1 MNIKQ
6 FLAGER
12 LTQNDLFGD
21 WKQKGFSDMSDP
33 ASEALA
39 SKMLNWM
46 RKRITKEM
54 RKKRLSLDLNATC
67 KFKRGK
73 GPGGKSVEIMAIYS
87 DAGNTLARTIT
98 TGYGDFIVSD
108 AGNGCAAISEKKNGR
123 KGKSRKSEKENRTPA
138 EIQNAIPLEL
148 RRSWYNYELM
158 DEVNAR
164 VCEES
169 VKYWND
175 NNGKFPKRKMR
186 KPRKV

>member
-46 RKRITKEM
+46 RKRITKEL
-54 RKKRLSLDLNATC
+54 RKKNLSLDLNATC

-73 GPGGKSVEIMAIYS
+73 GSTGKSVEIMAIY
-87 DAGNTLARTIT
+87 AGDKLARTIT

-108 AGNGCAAISEKKNGR
+108 AGNGSDNTISEKKNSR
-123 KGKSRKSEKENRTPA
+123 KGKSRKSKKENRTPA
-138 EIQNAIPLEL
+138 EIQNSIPLEL
-148 RRSWYNYELM
+148 RTGWYNYDLM
-158 DEVNAR
+158 DKVNAR

-169 VKYWND
+169 VKYWNEH
-175 NNGKFPKRKMR
+175 NGKFPKRKIR
-186 KPRKV
+186 KSRKV